1 MLIKHKIT
9 LAILLFTFNLTAQ
22 SGEISLDYQFG
33 IAGSRF
39 RAENNSKAKFAQG
52 KNGNFT
58 HSDWLYDQNLSLSY
72 KHQLIKRWKLLWNF
86 SFEMGTFYRY
96 NYITWDGFIYD
107 VVRHKTF
114 RTEYQI
120 GLIKRFEANEGEISF
135 DVGFDL
141 SYRKYEFD
149 QSRASATEYPS
160 PYGNYTTVQYEY
172 ETYNKSPNI
181 LNLELV
187 VKSNFQLTSRM
198 HLNFGTRIAFNYIE
212 YQQYAY
218 RINSYDQNGNLIGLY
233 ALQTMGDPIKR
244 AGNYIYLTAGLSYHF
259 DWKEI
264 FKEKA
269 TEK

>member
-1 MLIKHKIT
+1 MLIKSTIS
-9 LAILLFTFNLTAQ
+9 LAILLFTFNLNAQ

-39 RAENNSKAKFAQG
+39 RAENNSKDKFAQG
-52 KNGNFT
+52 KNGDLTASN
-58 HSDWLYDQNLSLSY
+58 WLYDHNLTFSY
-72 KHQLIKRWKLLWNF
+72 KHQFIKRWKLLWNF
-86 SFEMGTFYRY
+86 GVEFGVFYR
-96 NYITWDGFIYD
+96 NNTISWNGLIYD
-107 VVRHKTF
+107 VIRYKTF

-120 GLIKRFEANEGEISF
+120 GLIKRFETKTGKISF
-135 DVGFDL
+135 DLGFDL
-141 SYRKYEFD
+141 AYRKYRWD
-149 QSRASATEYPS
+149 QFTGSAVEYES
-160 PYGNYTTVQYEY
+160 PYGNFTTVQYVY
-172 ETYNKSPNI
+172 TTINKSPNI

-198 HLNFGTRIAFNYIE
+198 HLNFGTRIAFNYVE

-218 RINSYDQNGNLIGLY
+218 QINSYDQNGNLIGFY
-233 ALQTMGDPIKR
+233 GIQTMGDPVKR